1 MSNEIIE
8 IEQSRDVSGVVAV
21 QGAKNGIL
29 PVLLSSVLTNGRS
42 VIRNVPKL
50 SDVVI
55 LKDLLRSLGYHLEFA
70 GEVTVEPMGKLCS
83 EVDLILAKKVRA
95 SFWLLAPLLA
105 RFGEVRL
112 PIPGGDIIGARPI
125 DIHLAALRQMGAE
138 FTIAD
143 GVVHGQCSRFLGAD
157 IEFKFPSVGATHQV
171 LMAAC
176 MASGRTVMRGVA
188 REPEVITLGEYL
200 NAHGGRIDLSRLV
213 SHGQIEVEGVE
224 ELRTGDVNFAIR
236 GDRIVAGTLIGAA
249 VIART
254 PGTFI
259 SGIAPTDMGEF
270 LNILQEGGVEVFED
284 PEKFS
289 RDCSF
294 PALLMPGIGVRATS
308 FNNPNLVKTSP
319 FPGLATDLQPI
330 MMAILATGNGRSVIR
345 EEIYED
351 RFGVA
356 GELNKLGF
364 SILVKDRDAT
374 VEGIGES
381 TILGDCYVEGGDLR
395 ACACLILAGL
405 RAQHVLMVG
414 GVHHL
419 RRGYEDLVRNL
430 QELGV
435 RIRLSS
441 RNHEFFGVGC

>member
-1 MSNEIIE
+1 MSNEIVE
-8 IEQSRDVSGVVAV
+8 IEQSQDVSGIVAV

-42 VIRNVPKL
+42 IIRNVPKL

-55 LKDLLRSLGYHLEFA
+55 LKDLLRSLGYNLEFA
-70 GEVTVEPMGKLCS
+70 REVTVEPIGKLSS

-105 RFGEVRL
+105 RVGEVRL

-125 DIHLAALRQMGAE
+125 DIHLSALSQMGAE

-143 GVVHGQCSRFLGAD
+143 GVVHGICSRFRGAEID
-157 IEFKFPSVGATHQV
+157 FKFPSVGATHQV
-171 LMAAC
+171 VMAAC
-176 MASGRTVMRGVA
+176 MASGRTIMRGVA
-188 REPEVITLGEYL
+188 REPEVITLCEYL
-200 NAHGGRIDLSRLV
+200 NAHGGRIDLSKLL
-213 SHGQIEVEGVE
+213 SHGQIEIDGVE
-224 ELRTGDVNFAIR
+224 ELRTEDVNFAIR

-259 SGIAPTDMGEF
+259 SGIDPEDLGEF
-270 LNILQEGGVEVFED
+270 LNILQEGGVEIFED

-289 RDCSF
+289 RECSF
-294 PALLMPGIGVRATS
+294 PLLPRPGIGVRATS
-308 FNNPNLVKTSP
+308 FSNPNVVKTAP

-330 MMAILATGNGRSVIR
+330 MMAILATGSGTSVIR

-351 RFGVA
+351 RFGVV

-364 SILVKDRDAT
+364 SIQVKDREAT
-374 VEGIGES
+374 VHGIGES
-381 TILGDCYVEGGDLR
+381 TIVGNCYVEGGDLR

-405 RAQHVLMVG
+405 RAQNVIKVG

-441 RNHEFFGVGC
+441 RQHEFFGVGC